1 MQSKELGLQ
10 RQTPEVAPS
19 SAITSQR
26 ARELFH
32 LLAPWFL
39 YPYNSVIMPTVSPT
53 QHIVR
58 AMKVVALVII
68 TLKCAVLSSFPS
80 SKSCEEQMNGT
91 GAP

>member
-39 YPYNSVIMPTVSPT
+39 YP
-53 QHIVR
+53 
-58 AMKVVALVII
+58 
-68 TLKCAVLSSFPS
+68 
-80 SKSCEEQMNGT
+80 
-91 GAP
+91 